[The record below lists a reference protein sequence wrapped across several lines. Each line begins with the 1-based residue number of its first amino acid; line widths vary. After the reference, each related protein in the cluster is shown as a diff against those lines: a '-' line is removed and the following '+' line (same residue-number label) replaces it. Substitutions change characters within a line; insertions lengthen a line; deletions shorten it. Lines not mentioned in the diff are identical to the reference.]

1 MRRVCVGLV
10 FAGILCPS
18 VSLGSQLFVQRAIL
32 DGSLA
37 ERWLSAM
44 SIANTSARQTPPKGR
59 MIFNAPVGPDN
70 GVSTQTAVATYGQ
83 LIDQIAASHGVDSGL
98 VKAMVQAESAFNPS
112 AVSQRGAS
120 GLMQLMPGTA
130 VRYGVYSLLDP
141 TENIR
146 GGVRH
151 LKYLLELFEHNTVLA
166 IAAYN
171 AGENAVRRYQG
182 IPPYGETQAY
192 VKKVLRLQRTY
203 SE

>member
-1 MRRVCVGLV
+1 MRRACVGLV

-18 VSLGSQLFVQRAIL
+18 VSLGSQLFGQRAIL

-44 SIANTSARQTPPKGR
+44 SIANTSAGPPKGR
-59 MIFNAPVGPDN
+59 MIFYAPVGPDN
-70 GVSTQTAVATYGQ
+70 DVSTQTAVATYGQ

-98 VKAMVQAESAFNPS
+98 VKAVVQAESAFNPS
-112 AVSQRGAS
+112 AVSRQGAS

-151 LKYLLELFEHNTVLA
+151 LKYLLELFEHNTALA